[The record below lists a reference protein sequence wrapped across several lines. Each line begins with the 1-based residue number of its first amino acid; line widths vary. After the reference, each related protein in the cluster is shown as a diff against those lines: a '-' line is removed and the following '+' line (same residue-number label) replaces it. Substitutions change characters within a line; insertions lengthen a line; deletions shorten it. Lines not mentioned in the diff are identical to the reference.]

1 MGDEKPYED
10 GREKDVEDDR
20 IEDEKSMSQVVPYEI
35 NDMEYMLPIEVVKY
49 IEGLINSKV
58 EAEDKVT
65 QMAAQ
70 TPSTMPIGTVVKT
83 ADETDDI
90 NGRVS
95 MFSSFKGFRHRV

>member
-10 GREKDVEDDR
+10 GREKDDKDDR
-20 IEDEKSMSQVVPYEI
+20 IEDNAMSQVVPYEI
-35 NDMEYMLPIEVVKY
+35 NDKDYMLPIEVVNY
-49 IEGLINSKV
+49 IEGLISSKV
-58 EAEDKVT
+58 NAEEKVT

-70 TPSTMPIGTVVKT
+70 TPSAMPIGTVVKN